1 MNRRELLRAAIGSSA
16 GVALIGLQRA
26 CLAAADLDTSP
37 TQLVLDDRERE
48 ILASISEL
56 IIPATDTP
64 GAIEAGVPQFAEL
77 ILSDWHTADER
88 RPVLEGMRKL
98 DVDCEAAYGKGFAAC
113 SVSEQ
118 TEALAATE
126 GGAMFTMLKAIVV
139 NGYFTSELGA
149 GSLPGGANPLPG
161 VYREV
166 VLDAAT
172 GRWT

>member
-1 MNRRELLRAAIGSSA
+1 VNRRELLRAAIGSSA
-16 GVALIGLQRA
+16 GVALVGLQRA

-37 TQLVLDDRERE
+37 MQLVLDDRERE
-48 ILASISEL
+48 ILASISER

-77 ILSDWHTADER
+77 ILSDWHTAEER
-88 RPVLEGMRKL
+88 QPVLEGMAKL
-98 DVDCEAAYGKGFAAC
+98 EADCRAAFGKGFAAC
-113 SVSEQ
+113 SAAQQ
-118 TEALAATE
+118 TDALAATE
-126 GGAMFTMLKAIVV
+126 GSTMFTMLKSLVI
-139 NGYFTSELGA
+139 NGYFTSRLGA
-149 GSLPGGANPLPG
+149 GSLPGGANPMPG

>member
-16 GVALIGLQRA
+16 GIALIGLQRA

-37 TQLVLDDRERE
+37 MQLVLDDRERE
-48 ILASISEL
+48 ILASISEC

-77 ILSDWHTADER
+77 ILSDWHTAEER
-88 RPVLEGMRKL
+88 QPVLDGMAKL
-98 DVDCEAAYGKGFAAC
+98 DADCKAAYEQGFAAC
-113 SVSEQ
+113 SVAERTQ
-118 TEALAATE
+118 ALAATE
-126 GGAMFTMLKAIVV
+126 GSTMFTVLKAIVV
-139 NGYFTSELGA
+139 NGYFTSELGSS
-149 GSLPGGANPLPG
+149 SLPGGGNPMPG

-166 VLDAAT
+166 VYDAAS